1 MSSNES
7 HDKTIKKVYYGPSG
21 YGSITYTLKEAFAQ
35 DKTIT
40 LNTVKQWFK
49 SNPETSKQVK
59 GSNSFV
65 APYPYYEYKLELMFL
80 S

>member
-7 HDKTIKKVYYGPSG
+7 HDRIIKKVYYNPSG
-21 YGSITYTLKEAFAQ
+21 YGSITSTLKEAFKQ

-40 LNTVKQWFK
+40 LNTVTQWFK
-49 SNPETSKQVK
+49 SNPETTKQVK

-65 APYPYYEYKLELMFL
+65 APYP
-80 S
+80 